1 MKFARLAP
9 AAAALVALAATVGC
23 SPTPTTAAQVGGTT
37 ISESELSASLED
49 CLALGLQANA
59 QQVLVPL
66 VIGEIMDQVGDQY
79 GTPVPEDLIRQMA
92 DSDPS
97 LSAVYNSDGCDKVA
111 RAQITYSLLIS
122 ELGDQAVHEAVNATD
137 VQVNPRYGE
146 WDPQRFSIDGSGSL
160 SVPEGN

>member
-1 MKFARLAP
+1 MKLARLAP

-37 ISESELSASLED
+37 ISESELSASLDD
-49 CLALGLQANA
+49 CLALGLQANS

-66 VIGEIMDQVGDQY
+66 VIGEIMDQIGEEY

-92 DSDPS
+92 ESDPNLS
-97 LSAVYNSDGCDKVA
+97 LVYNSDGCDKVA
-111 RAQITYSLLIS
+111 RAQITYSLLVA
-122 ELGDQAVHEAVNATD
+122 ELGNEAVHEAVDTTD
-137 VQVNPRYGE
+137 VQVNPRYGQ
-146 WDPQRFSIDGSGSL
+146 WDPQNFSIAGSGSL